1 MQQLINITTDGQ
13 GSSVVSARELYHF
26 LEVKQQF
33 ADWIKSRIIK
43 YGFREGEDYV
53 EAPKNLD
60 AGIVSENSEKP
71 ADEGISRNFHKTMKD
86 NRRGPQ
92 ATDYAMTL
100 DMAKELSMVE
110 RNQKGKEAR
119 LYFIDCERAALE
131 LAKQLA
137 TAPPPSAA
145 IAPATEQLLLQL
157 MQQQTQLM
165 AGQQAMLDQLRADV
179 EQIRQTGQRPPSRAK
194 RLAASAPTPPHLTGP
209 ASLRQQIVR
218 KVNEY
223 CARHGVEHS
232 DAYKYL
238 YRRLWLDF
246 GFNVHTYR
254 LDSERPLDTI
264 ERYGKLV
271 QLLSIIDSELA
282 FTDE

>member
-13 GSSVVSARELYHF
+13 GSSVVSARELHIF
-26 LEVKQQF
+26 LEVRTRF
-33 ADWIKSRIIK
+33 NDWIKSRIIT
-43 YGFREGEDYV
+43 YGFQEEIDFVETEGFTEISVKPLSDESEGV
-53 EAPKNLD
+53 LLENEKNP
-60 AGIVSENSEKP
+60 AG
-71 ADEGISRNFHKTMKD
+71 GR
-86 NRRGPQ
+86 PQ
-92 ATDYAMTL
+92 TDYALTL
-100 DMAKELSMVE
+100 DMAKQLSMVE
-110 RNQKGKEAR
+110 KNAKGKEAR
-119 LYFIDCERAALE
+119 RYFINCERAALE

-137 TAPPPSAA
+137 IAPPPAA
-145 IAPATEQLLLQL
+145 PTIAPATEQLLLQL

-179 EQIRQTGQRPPSRAK
+179 EQIRQTGHRPPSRAK
-194 RLAASAPTPPHLTGP
+194 RLAASTPTPPHLTGP

-238 YRRLWLDF
+238 YRRLSLDF